1 MGCGGRQVTSTHE
14 FHYLLASKIH
24 SLTWPLILTHA
35 VFSVLIC
42 AITCYCSTSQKLAE
56 PKFPSFPNT
65 APPYRCPST
74 LMEVPCQHINKCLSL
89 FCFFISVVCPIMS
102 VHLGCCLDLVTSK
115 TIWRPASFS
124 SNFNFLISNMGPRAS
139 SPMSMW
145 NEFRKR
151 LLEHYKSYNVRMCK
165 FLYPQLLEYRLL
177 YNKCWIKCRGIRWHL
192 ELIPLLLEMTVIFTH
207 GSLDYMQELVGH
219 HVYI

>member
-1 MGCGGRQVTSTHE
+1 MPSSAIALLPRNLQSPNFPLSLTQLLLTAVPALLWKYLVSTSTSV
-14 FHYLLASKIH
+14 FLYSAS
-24 SLTWPLILTHA
+24 SSQWFFQLCPCILD
-35 VFSVLIC
+35 
-42 AITCYCSTSQKLAE
+42 AE
-56 PKFPSFPNT
+56 
-65 APPYRCPST
+65 
-74 LMEVPCQHINKCLSL
+74 
-89 FCFFISVVCPIMS
+89 
-102 VHLGCCLDLVTSK
+102 CLDLVTSK
-115 TIWRPASFS
+115 TLWRPASFS

-151 LLEHYKSYNVRMCK
+151 LLEHYKSYNIRMCK